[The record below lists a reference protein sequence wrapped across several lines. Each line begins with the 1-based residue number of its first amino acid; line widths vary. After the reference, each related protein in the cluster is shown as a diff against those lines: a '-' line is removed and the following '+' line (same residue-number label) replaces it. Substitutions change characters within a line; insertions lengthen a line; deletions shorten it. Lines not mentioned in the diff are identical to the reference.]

1 MHPPRLPLN
10 PMKGTSAHING
21 PSAKTVKMFGL
32 TAPSSKSSTSASSSS
47 GSKSGSAGTKKL
59 VAPDEMPAFKL
70 AVQGSELSKVG
81 LIEVLNKQFPKSS
94 KGCIKN
100 TLEVFAKREGGK
112 EAEKRWVWSEEGGVS

>member
-1 MHPPRLPLN
+1 
-10 PMKGTSAHING
+10 MKGTSAHVNG

-32 TAPSSKSSTSASSSS
+32 TAPSSSKSSSAATSSS
-47 GSKSGSAGTKKL
+47 SKSGSGTKKL

-70 AVQGSELSKVG
+70 AVQGSELSKLG

-112 EAEKRWVWSEEGGVS
+112 EAEKRWVWREEGGVS

>member
-32 TAPSSKSSTSASSSS
+32 TAPASSKSSSATPGKAASS
-47 GSKSGSAGTKKL
+47 GSKKL

-70 AVQGSELSKVG
+70 AVQGSELSKLG

-100 TLEVFAKREGGK
+100 TLEAFAKREGGK
-112 EAEKRWVWSEEGGVS
+112 EAEKRWVWRDEGSVS

>member
-32 TAPSSKSSTSASSSS
+32 IAPTSSKSSSSSTTPGKAASS
-47 GSKSGSAGTKKL
+47 GSKKL

-100 TLEVFAKREGGK
+100 TLEAFAKREGGK
-112 EAEKRWVWSEEGGVS
+112 EAEKRWVWREEGGVS